1 MLFLPMPHE
10 VQEKPCEF
18 QIRWNTSVILSERT
32 APGALLWARMLRQ
45 EILDSAGLDLHTSE
59 PPKGFEKHMFLGPST
74 EFLTH

>member
-10 VQEKPCEF
+10 VQEKPGEF

-45 EILDSAGLDLHTSE
+45 GNVCAPRGAA
-59 PPKGFEKHMFLGPST
+59 
-74 EFLTH
+74 